1 MGRARGAPRIEEEDV
16 AAISV
21 IVKTDKVYNLMEWNL
36 YNLGKLSDSLGIK
49 SETLPETLPEAQTSK
64 FEDPF

>member
-49 SETLPETLPEAQTSK
+49 SETNQ
-64 FEDPF
+64 